1 MGSDDVGYLCDNSRI
16 YGRKVYFRSFITSI
30 ANAYLNSHRVH
41 DMIPPEHVLLALNDL
56 LSENQ
61 TTSRLSQ
68 DIFSSIFA
76 TENGQWSCLI
86 RNPNS
91 VDWFVRPLFQNPESL
106 PVQNEKMSAHSTD
119 WVEIPERTDH
129 FRNLPNLGDSSAL
142 VRDVFNQSCVV
153 QRGSTET
160 FFCVRCEPF
169 QLVAGLLQEACPPPQ
184 LVVQDWKKQLASMN
198 RNSSSLSPAETFVT
212 EDGELVPLPESFGK
226 WSTVSRHAEH
236 SPRLADHWE
245 MKRSQWPWSTSPT
258 SLKDGSGEPATNRV
272 AWLDSADTIHSADKI
287 RIPAVIQQPN
297 PKKRKASRHVIIG
310 TAVAAT
316 LGFGILVWMSG
327 IASQLGD
334 ADRSTMTAKELGTAK
349 EFGTVNGQRTAKEL
363 IIDTVT
369 SSTVESPELSSDDQE
384 LTTLD
389 GFSGKAAELS
399 SATETDTLES
409 LLSQLQPTSSSK
421 FNLGSMNASS
431 IISDALKS
439 GNVPNKVPNSD
450 DSTPF
455 GIPFGEKIAALDDNN
470 IVEGDKEDDP
480 SQVAKD
486 VLNQGVLNQDVLNQ
500 AELDQG
506 ELNKGELNQDGMPL
520 EKILTTDSFNKKE
533 IIFIGHRVQPKLC
546 RCEVKL
552 KLSKELVVE
561 PTEQVSIEGVDKA
574 SWKIAIE
581 DEEPELI
588 LEISSKPGSRWQIS
602 TAVGLRVTSAS
613 EPIMLSPRDAQTV
626 CNRLIDYHQWIS
638 NSIAALENA
647 KANLR
652 SKSRIDFYG
661 EIKKL
666 ERQQRD
672 VDKAIAQWK
681 TVARLSHL
689 FFDGNEVHLTFIPM
703 KQE

>member
-1 MGSDDVGYLCDNSRI
+1 
-16 YGRKVYFRSFITSI
+16 
-30 ANAYLNSHRVH
+30 
-41 DMIPPEHVLLALNDL
+41 MIPPEHVLRALNDL

-68 DIFSSIFA
+68 DIFNSIFA

-86 RNPNS
+86 RKQNS
-91 VDWFVRPLFQNPESL
+91 VDWFVRPLFQNQRSL
-106 PVQNEKMSAHSTD
+106 PVQNEKMSTQSTD
-119 WVEIPERTDH
+119 WVENPELTDH

-142 VRDVFNQSCVV
+142 VRDVLNQSCVV
-153 QRGSTET
+153 QRGSAESI
-160 FFCVRCEPF
+160 FCVRCESF
-169 QLVAGLLQEACPPPQ
+169 QLVAGLLQEAGPPPH

-212 EDGELVPLPESFGK
+212 EDGELVPIPVSFGN
-226 WSTVSRHAEH
+226 WSAVPRHAEH
-236 SPRLADHWE
+236 SPRLAEHWE
-245 MKRSQWPWSTSPT
+245 MKKSRWPWSTSPS
-258 SLKDGSGEPATNRV
+258 SLKDGSGEPATNGI
-272 AWLDSADTIHSADKI
+272 AWLTSSDKI
-287 RIPAVIQQPN
+287 RVPAVIQQRSA
-297 PKKRKASRHVIIG
+297 KKRKASRHVIIG
-310 TAVAAT
+310 TSVVGT
-316 LGFGILVWMSG
+316 LGLGIIVWMSG
-327 IASQLGD
+327 IASQTGD
-334 ADRSTMTAKELGTAK
+334 AVRSTRTAKELGTAK
-349 EFGTVNGQRTAKEL
+349 GQSTEKEQIDSVPSTTVL
-363 IIDTVT
+363 
-369 SSTVESPELSSDDQE
+369 SPELASDDQE
-384 LTTLD
+384 LTTLE

-399 SATETDTLES
+399 SATEADTLES

-421 FNLGSMNASS
+421 FNLGSVNASS

-439 GNVPNKVPNSD
+439 RSVPNHVPNSD

-455 GIPFGEKIAALDDNN
+455 GEKFATLDDNN
-470 IVEGDKEDDP
+470 VLEGDKEDDP

-486 VLNQGVLNQDVLNQ
+486 L
-500 AELDQG
+500 LDQV
-506 ELNKGELNQDGMPL
+506 ELNGAELNQDGTPL

-533 IIFIGHRVQPKLC
+533 LISIGHRVQPKQC

-638 NSIAALENA
+638 NSIGALENA

-672 VDKAIAQWK
+672 VDKALEQWK
-681 TVARLSHL
+681 TIARLSHL
-689 FFDGNEVHLTFIPM
+689 FFDGNEVHLKFIPM

>member
-1 MGSDDVGYLCDNSRI
+1 
-16 YGRKVYFRSFITSI
+16 
-30 ANAYLNSHRVH
+30 
-41 DMIPPEHVLLALNDL
+41 MIPPEHVLRALNDL

-61 TTSRLSQ
+61 TKSRLSQ

-91 VDWFVRPLFQNPESL
+91 VDWFVRPLFQNQESM
-106 PVQNEKMSAHSTD
+106 PVQNEKMSDQSTD

-129 FRNLPNLGDSSAL
+129 FRDLPNLGDSSAL
-142 VRDVFNQSCVV
+142 VRNVLNHACVV

-160 FFCVRCEPF
+160 FFCVRCESF
-169 QLVAGLLQEACPPPQ
+169 QLVAGLLHEACPPPQ

-198 RNSSSLSPAETFVT
+198 RDSSSLSTAVTFVT

-226 WSTVSRHAEH
+226 WSTMPRHAEH

-245 MKRSQWPWSTSPT
+245 IKRSQWPWSTSPS
-258 SLKDGSGEPATNRV
+258 SLTQESGDPATNRV
-272 AWLDSADTIHSADKI
+272 AWLDSTDKIHSTDKI
-287 RIPAVIQQPN
+287 RVPAVIQQPN
-297 PKKRKASRHVIIG
+297 PKKRKVSQHVIIA
-310 TAVAAT
+310 TAVAGI
-316 LGFGILVWMSG
+316 LGFGILVWMSS
-327 IASQLGD
+327 IDSQLGD
-334 ADRSTMTAKELGTAK
+334 AKRSTMSAKELRTAKELGTAK
-349 EFGTVNGQRTAKEL
+349 GQRTAKEL
-363 IIDTVT
+363 IESVPSTTV
-369 SSTVESPELSSDDQE
+369 VSPELSSDDQE

-389 GFSGKAAELS
+389 GFSVKAAELS
-399 SATETDTLES
+399 PATEADTLES
-409 LLSQLQPTSSSK
+409 LLSQLQPTSSSQ

-439 GNVPNKVPNSD
+439 RSVPNNVPNSD
-450 DSTPF
+450 GSIPF
-455 GIPFGEKIAALDDNN
+455 GTPFGEKIATLDDNN

-486 VLNQGVLNQDVLNQ
+486 VLNQAELNQ
-500 AELDQG
+500 AGL
-506 ELNKGELNQDGMPL
+506 PL
-520 EKILTTDSFNKKE
+520 EKILATDSFNKKE
-533 IIFIGHRVQPKLC
+533 IIFIGHRVQPKQC
-546 RCEVKL
+546 RCEVEL

-561 PTEQVSIEGVDKA
+561 PTEQVSIQGVDKA
-574 SWKIAIE
+574 SWKIAME

-613 EPIMLSPRDAQTV
+613 VPIMLSPRDAQTV

-652 SKSRIDFYG
+652 IKSRIDFYG

-681 TVARLSHL
+681 TIARLSHL
-689 FFDGNEVHLTFIPM
+689 FFDSNEVRLTFIPM

>member
-1 MGSDDVGYLCDNSRI
+1 M
-16 YGRKVYFRSFITSI
+16 
-30 ANAYLNSHRVH
+30 
-41 DMIPPEHVLLALNDL
+41 MPPEHVLLALNDL

-91 VDWFVRPLFQNPESL
+91 VDWFVRPLFQNQESL
-106 PVQNEKMSAHSTD
+106 PAQNEKMPAHSPD
-119 WVEIPERTDH
+119 WVEIPERTVH

-142 VRDVFNQSCVV
+142 VRDVFHQSCVV
-153 QRGSTET
+153 QRGSTESI
-160 FFCVRCEPF
+160 FCVRCESF

-226 WSTVSRHAEH
+226 WSAVPRHAEH

-245 MKRSQWPWSTSPT
+245 MKTSQWPWSTNPS
-258 SLKDGSGEPATNRV
+258 SLTQGSGDPATNRV
-272 AWLDSADTIHSADKI
+272 AWLNSADTIQSTDKI
-287 RIPAVIQQPN
+287 RVPAVIQQRN
-297 PKKRKASRHVIIG
+297 PKKRKASQHVIIG

-327 IASQLGD
+327 IASRFGD
-334 ADRSTMTAKELGTAK
+334 ADRSTMTVKELGTAK
-349 EFGTVNGQRTAKEL
+349 ELGTVNGQRTAKEL

-369 SSTVESPELSSDDQE
+369 SSTAVAPELASDDQE

-399 SATETDTLES
+399 SATEADTLES
-409 LLSQLQPTSSSK
+409 LLSQLQPPSSSK
-421 FNLGSMNASS
+421 FSLGSMNASS

-439 GNVPNKVPNSD
+439 GNVPNNVPNSD
-450 DSTPF
+450 DSTSF

-470 IVEGDKEDDP
+470 IMEGDKEDDP

-486 VLNQGVLNQDVLNQ
+486 VLDQAELNQ
-500 AELDQG
+500 AELNQA
-506 ELNKGELNQDGMPL
+506 ELNQDGMPL
-520 EKILTTDSFNKKE
+520 EKILATDSFNKKE
-533 IIFIGHRVQPKLC
+533 LIFIGHRVQPKQC

-561 PTEQVSIEGVDKA
+561 PTEQVSIAGVDKA
-574 SWKIAIE
+574 SWKIAME

-613 EPIMLSPRDAQTV
+613 VPIMLSARDAQTV

-652 SKSRIDFYG
+652 SKSRIDFFG

-681 TVARLSHL
+681 TIARLSHL

>member
-1 MGSDDVGYLCDNSRI
+1 M
-16 YGRKVYFRSFITSI
+16 
-30 ANAYLNSHRVH
+30 
-41 DMIPPEHVLLALNDL
+41 MPPEHVLLALNDL

-91 VDWFVRPLFQNPESL
+91 VDWFVRPLFQNQESL
-106 PVQNEKMSAHSTD
+106 PAQNEKMPAHSTD

-142 VRDVFNQSCVV
+142 VRDVFHQSCVV
-153 QRGSTET
+153 QRGSTESI
-160 FFCVRCEPF
+160 FCVRCESF

-226 WSTVSRHAEH
+226 WSAVPRHAEH

-245 MKRSQWPWSTSPT
+245 MKTSQWPWSTNPS
-258 SLKDGSGEPATNRV
+258 SLTQGSGDPATNRV
-272 AWLDSADTIHSADKI
+272 AWLNSADTIQSTDKI
-287 RIPAVIQQPN
+287 RVPAVIQQRN
-297 PKKRKASRHVIIG
+297 PKKRKASQHVIIG

-327 IASQLGD
+327 IASRFGD
-334 ADRSTMTAKELGTAK
+334 ADRSTMTVKELGTAK
-349 EFGTVNGQRTAKEL
+349 ELGTVNGQRTAKEL

-369 SSTVESPELSSDDQE
+369 SSTAVAPELASDDQE

-399 SATETDTLES
+399 SATEADTLES
-409 LLSQLQPTSSSK
+409 LLSQLQPPSSSK
-421 FNLGSMNASS
+421 FSLGSMNASS

-439 GNVPNKVPNSD
+439 GNVPNNVPNSD
-450 DSTPF
+450 DSTSF

-470 IVEGDKEDDP
+470 IMEGDKEDDP

-486 VLNQGVLNQDVLNQ
+486 VLDQAELNQ
-500 AELDQG
+500 AELNQA
-506 ELNKGELNQDGMPL
+506 ELNQAELNQDGMPL
-520 EKILTTDSFNKKE
+520 EKILATDSFNKKE
-533 IIFIGHRVQPKLC
+533 LIFIGHRVQPKQC

-561 PTEQVSIEGVDKA
+561 PTEQVSIAGVDKA
-574 SWKIAIE
+574 SWKIAME

-613 EPIMLSPRDAQTV
+613 VPIMLSARDAQTV

-652 SKSRIDFYG
+652 SKSRIDFFG

-681 TVARLSHL
+681 TIARLSHL

>member
-1 MGSDDVGYLCDNSRI
+1 
-16 YGRKVYFRSFITSI
+16 
-30 ANAYLNSHRVH
+30 
-41 DMIPPEHVLLALNDL
+41 MIPPDHVLHALSDL
-56 LSENQ
+56 LSKNQ
-61 TTSRLSQ
+61 STSPPSP
-68 DIFSSIFA
+68 DIFRSIFE
-76 TENGQWSCLI
+76 TGNGRWSCLI
-86 RNPNS
+86 RAPNS
-91 VDWFVRPLFQNPESL
+91 VDWFVRPLLQNQESL
-106 PVQNEKMSAHSTD
+106 RVNSQTRAAESSN
-119 WVEIPERTDH
+119 WVEIQALANESLD
-129 FRNLPNLGDSSAL
+129 LPIDGESPAFPPL
-142 VRDVFNQSCVV
+142 RDLLSQSCIV
-153 QRGSTET
+153 QRGPDESIL
-160 FFCVRCEPF
+160 CVRCESLL
-169 QLVAGLLQEACPPPQ
+169 LVAGLLQEAGPPPNP
-184 LVVQDWKKQLASMN
+184 VVQDWKKQLASMN
-198 RNSSSLSPAETFVT
+198 RISSSLSPAETFVT
-212 EDGELVPLPESFGK
+212 EDGELVPLPESIGK
-226 WSTVSRHAEH
+226 WSTAHFHAEH
-236 SPRLADHWE
+236 SPSLAAHWE
-245 MKRSQWPWSTSPT
+245 MKRSRWPWSTSPA
-258 SLKDGSGEPATNRV
+258 SLTQRTEDAATQGV
-272 AWLDSADTIHSADKI
+272 AWLNSPDTIHV
-287 RIPAVIQQPN
+287 PAVSQQRN
-297 PKKRKASRHVIIG
+297 PKKRKASQHAIIG
-310 TAVAAT
+310 TAVAGT
-316 LGFGILVWMSG
+316 LGFGTLVWMSG
-327 IASQLGD
+327 IASQLGE
-334 ADRSTMTAKELGTAK
+334 ADRSAMTAKEFEIAK
-349 EFGTVNGQRTAKEL
+349 DL

-384 LTTLD
+384 ITTLD
-389 GFSGKAAELS
+389 GFSGKAEELS
-399 SATETDTLES
+399 PATETDTLES

-439 GNVPNKVPNSD
+439 GSVPNNVPNSD
-450 DSTPF
+450 SSTPF
-455 GIPFGEKIAALDDNN
+455 GIPFGEKIATLDDNN
-470 IVEGDKEDDP
+470 IVEGDHEDDP

-486 VLNQGVLNQDVLNQ
+486 VLNQGELNQDVLNQ
-500 AELDQG
+500 E
-506 ELNKGELNQDGMPL
+506 GMPL

-561 PTEQVSIEGVDKA
+561 PTEQIFIEGVGKA
-574 SWKIAIE
+574 SWKIAME

-638 NSIAALENA
+638 NSIVALENA
-647 KANLR
+647 KANER

-681 TVARLSHL
+681 TIARLSHL

>member
-1 MGSDDVGYLCDNSRI
+1 
-16 YGRKVYFRSFITSI
+16 
-30 ANAYLNSHRVH
+30 
-41 DMIPPEHVLLALNDL
+41 MIPPEHVLRALNDL

-61 TTSRLSQ
+61 TKSRLSQ

-76 TENGQWSCLI
+76 TENGQWSCVI

-91 VDWFVRPLFQNPESL
+91 VDWFVRPLFQNQESL
-106 PVQNEKMSAHSTD
+106 PVQNEKMSAHYTD
-119 WVEIPERTDH
+119 WVEIPEWTDH
-129 FRNLPNLGDSSAL
+129 FRDLPNLGDSSAL
-142 VRDVFNQSCVV
+142 LRDVLNQSCVV

-160 FFCVRCEPF
+160 FFCVRCESF

-184 LVVQDWKKQLASMN
+184 LVVQHWKKQLASTN
-198 RNSSSLSPAETFVT
+198 RDSSSLSPAETFVT

-226 WSTVSRHAEH
+226 WSPVPQHAEH

-245 MKRSQWPWSTSPT
+245 MQTSQWPWSTSPS
-258 SLKDGSGEPATNRV
+258 SLTQGSGEPATNRV
-272 AWLDSADTIHSADKI
+272 AWLDSADKIHSADKI
-287 RIPAVIQQPN
+287 RVPAVIQKRN
-297 PKKRKASRHVIIG
+297 PEKRKASQHVIIG
-310 TAVAAT
+310 TAVAST
-316 LGFGILVWMSG
+316 LGFGILVWMSS
-327 IASQLGD
+327 IAFQLGD
-334 ADRSTMTAKELGTAK
+334 ADRSTMASKELGPAKELGTAK
-349 EFGTVNGQRTAKEL
+349 GQTTAKEL
-363 IIDTVT
+363 IESVP
-369 SSTVESPELSSDDQE
+369 STIVVSPELASDDRE
-384 LTTLD
+384 LMTLD
-389 GFSGKAAELS
+389 GFSGKADELS

-439 GNVPNKVPNSD
+439 RSVPNHVPNSD

-470 IVEGDKEDDP
+470 IMEGDKEDDP

-486 VLNQGVLNQDVLNQ
+486 VLDQDVLNQ
-500 AELDQG
+500 L
-506 ELNKGELNQDGMPL
+506 ELNQGKMPL

-533 IIFIGHRVQPKLC
+533 IVFIGHRVQPKQC

-561 PTEQVSIEGVDKA
+561 PTEQVSIAGVDKA
-574 SWKIAIE
+574 SWKIAME

-613 EPIMLSPRDAQTV
+613 APIMLSPRDAQTV

-681 TVARLSHL
+681 TIARLSHL

>member
-1 MGSDDVGYLCDNSRI
+1 M
-16 YGRKVYFRSFITSI
+16 
-30 ANAYLNSHRVH
+30 
-41 DMIPPEHVLLALNDL
+41 MPPEHVLLALNDL

-91 VDWFVRPLFQNPESL
+91 VDWFVRPLFRNPESL

-160 FFCVRCEPF
+160 FFCVRCESF

-226 WSTVSRHAEH
+226 WSAVPRHAEH

-245 MKRSQWPWSTSPT
+245 MKTSQWPWSTNPS
-258 SLKDGSGEPATNRV
+258 SLTQGSGDPATNRV
-272 AWLDSADTIHSADKI
+272 AWLNSADTIQSTDKI
-287 RIPAVIQQPN
+287 RVPAVIQQRN
-297 PKKRKASRHVIIG
+297 PKKRKASQHVIIG

-327 IASQLGD
+327 IASRFGD
-334 ADRSTMTAKELGTAK
+334 ADRSTMTVKELGTAK
-349 EFGTVNGQRTAKEL
+349 ELGTVNGQRTAKEL

-369 SSTVESPELSSDDQE
+369 SSTAVAPELASDDQE

-399 SATETDTLES
+399 SATEADTLES
-409 LLSQLQPTSSSK
+409 LLSQLQPPSSSK
-421 FNLGSMNASS
+421 FSLGSMNASS

-439 GNVPNKVPNSD
+439 GNVPNNVPNSD
-450 DSTPF
+450 DSTSF

-470 IVEGDKEDDP
+470 IMEGDKEDDP

-486 VLNQGVLNQDVLNQ
+486 VLDQAELNQ
-500 AELDQG
+500 AELNQA
-506 ELNKGELNQDGMPL
+506 ELNQAELNQDGMPL
-520 EKILTTDSFNKKE
+520 EKILATDSFNKKE
-533 IIFIGHRVQPKLC
+533 LIFIGHRVQPKQC

-561 PTEQVSIEGVDKA
+561 PTEQVSIAGVDKA
-574 SWKIAIE
+574 SWKIAME

-613 EPIMLSPRDAQTV
+613 VPIMLSARDAQTV

-652 SKSRIDFYG
+652 SKSRIDFFG

-681 TVARLSHL
+681 TIARLSHL

>member
-1 MGSDDVGYLCDNSRI
+1 VG
-16 YGRKVYFRSFITSI
+16 
-30 ANAYLNSHRVH
+30 
-41 DMIPPEHVLLALNDL
+41 
-56 LSENQ
+56 
-61 TTSRLSQ
+61 
-68 DIFSSIFA
+68 
-76 TENGQWSCLI
+76 
-86 RNPNS
+86 
-91 VDWFVRPLFQNPESL
+91 
-106 PVQNEKMSAHSTD
+106 
-119 WVEIPERTDH
+119 
-129 FRNLPNLGDSSAL
+129 
-142 VRDVFNQSCVV
+142 
-153 QRGSTET
+153 
-160 FFCVRCEPF
+160 
-169 QLVAGLLQEACPPPQ
+169 
-184 LVVQDWKKQLASMN
+184 
-198 RNSSSLSPAETFVT
+198 
-212 EDGELVPLPESFGK
+212 
-226 WSTVSRHAEH
+226 
-236 SPRLADHWE
+236 
-245 MKRSQWPWSTSPT
+245 
-258 SLKDGSGEPATNRV
+258 
-272 AWLDSADTIHSADKI
+272 
-287 RIPAVIQQPN
+287 
-297 PKKRKASRHVIIG
+297 G
-310 TAVAAT
+310 TAR
-316 LGFGILVWMSG
+316 GWH
-327 IASQLGD
+327 
-334 ADRSTMTAKELGTAK
+334 
-349 EFGTVNGQRTAKEL
+349 
-363 IIDTVT
+363 
-369 SSTVESPELSSDDQE
+369 
-384 LTTLD
+384 
-389 GFSGKAAELS
+389 
-399 SATETDTLES
+399 

-421 FNLGSMNASS
+421 FNLDSMNASS

-439 GNVPNKVPNSD
+439 RSVPNKAPNSD

-470 IVEGDKEDDP
+470 IMEGDKEDDP

-486 VLNQGVLNQDVLNQ
+486 VLDQDVLNQ
-500 AELDQG
+500 L
-506 ELNKGELNQDGMPL
+506 ELNQGSMPL

-561 PTEQVSIEGVDKA
+561 PTEQVSIAGVDKA
-574 SWKIAIE
+574 SWKIAME

-613 EPIMLSPRDAQTV
+613 VPIMLSPRDAQTV

-681 TVARLSHL
+681 TIARLSHL

>member
-1 MGSDDVGYLCDNSRI
+1 MAECNAPVFLQKSMGSDDVGYLYDNSRI
-16 YGRKVYFRSFITSI
+16 YGRKVYFRFFITSI
-30 ANAYLNSHRVH
+30 ANAYLNSYRVH
-41 DMIPPEHVLLALNDL
+41 DMIPPEHVLRALNDL

-76 TENGQWSCLI
+76 TENGHWSCLI
-86 RNPNS
+86 RKQNS
-91 VDWFVRPLFQNPESL
+91 VDWFVRPLFQNQESL
-106 PVQNEKMSAHSTD
+106 PVQNEKMSAQSTD
-119 WVEIPERTDH
+119 WVEIPELTDH

-142 VRDVFNQSCVV
+142 VRDVLNQSCVV
-153 QRGSTET
+153 QRGSAESI
-160 FFCVRCEPF
+160 FCVQCESF
-169 QLVAGLLQEACPPPQ
+169 QLVADLLQEAGPPPH

-212 EDGELVPLPESFGK
+212 EDGVLVPLPESFEK
-226 WSTVSRHAEH
+226 WSAVPQYAEH
-236 SPRLADHWE
+236 SPRLAAHWE
-245 MKRSQWPWSTSPT
+245 MKSSRWPWSTSPS
-258 SLKDGSGEPATNRV
+258 SLTQGSGDPATNRV
-272 AWLDSADTIHSADKI
+272 AWLNAADTIHSSDTI
-287 RIPAVIQQPN
+287 RDPAAIQRRN
-297 PKKRKASRHVIIG
+297 PKRRKASRHVIIG
-310 TAVAAT
+310 TAVAGT
-316 LGFGILVWMSG
+316 LGIGILVWMSG
-327 IASQLGD
+327 IASQFGD
-334 ADRSTMTAKELGTAK
+334 ANRSTMTSKELGTAK
-349 EFGTVNGQRTAKEL
+349 EFGTAKGQ
-363 IIDTVT
+363 IDSVP
-369 SSTVESPELSSDDQE
+369 STNVVSPELSSDNQE
-384 LTTLD
+384 ITTLD
-389 GFSGKAAELS
+389 GFSGKADELS
-399 SATETDTLES
+399 SATEADTLES

-439 GNVPNKVPNSD
+439 GSVPNHVL
-450 DSTPF
+450 DSNGST
-455 GIPFGEKIAALDDNN
+455 PFGEKIAMLDDNN
-470 IVEGDKEDDP
+470 IVEGEKEDDP

-486 VLNQGVLNQDVLNQ
+486 VLDQVELKQD
-500 AELDQG
+500 
-506 ELNKGELNQDGMPL
+506 ELNPEGMSL

-533 IIFIGHRVQPKLC
+533 LIFIGHRVQPKQC
-546 RCEVKL
+546 RCDVKL

-574 SWKIAIE
+574 SWKIAME

-613 EPIMLSPRDAQTV
+613 VPIMLSPRDAQTV

-638 NSIAALENA
+638 NSIVALENA
-647 KANLR
+647 KANVANVR

-681 TVARLSHL
+681 TIAKLSHL

>member
-1 MGSDDVGYLCDNSRI
+1 M
-16 YGRKVYFRSFITSI
+16 
-30 ANAYLNSHRVH
+30 
-41 DMIPPEHVLLALNDL
+41 PPEHVLLALNDL

-91 VDWFVRPLFQNPESL
+91 VDWFVRPLFQNQESL
-106 PVQNEKMSAHSTD
+106 PAQNEKMPAHSTD

-142 VRDVFNQSCVV
+142 VRDVFHQSCVV
-153 QRGSTET
+153 QRGSTESI
-160 FFCVRCEPF
+160 FCVRCESF

-226 WSTVSRHAEH
+226 WSAVPRHAEH

-245 MKRSQWPWSTSPT
+245 MKTSQWPWSTNPS
-258 SLKDGSGEPATNRV
+258 SLTQGSGDPATNRV
-272 AWLDSADTIHSADKI
+272 AWLNSADTIQSTDKI
-287 RIPAVIQQPN
+287 RVPAVIQQRN
-297 PKKRKASRHVIIG
+297 PKKRKASQHVIIG

-327 IASQLGD
+327 IASRFGD
-334 ADRSTMTAKELGTAK
+334 ADRSTMTVKELGTAK
-349 EFGTVNGQRTAKEL
+349 ELGTVNGQRTAKEL

-369 SSTVESPELSSDDQE
+369 SSTAVAPELASDDQE

-399 SATETDTLES
+399 SATEADTLES
-409 LLSQLQPTSSSK
+409 LLSQLQPPSSSK
-421 FNLGSMNASS
+421 FSLGSMNASS

-439 GNVPNKVPNSD
+439 GNVPNNVPNSD
-450 DSTPF
+450 DSTSF

-470 IVEGDKEDDP
+470 IMEGDKEDDP

-486 VLNQGVLNQDVLNQ
+486 VLDQAELNQ
-500 AELDQG
+500 AELNQA
-506 ELNKGELNQDGMPL
+506 ELNQAELNQDGMPL
-520 EKILTTDSFNKKE
+520 EKILATDSFNKKE
-533 IIFIGHRVQPKLC
+533 LIFIGHRVQPKQC

-561 PTEQVSIEGVDKA
+561 PTEQVSIAGVDKA
-574 SWKIAIE
+574 SWKIAME

-613 EPIMLSPRDAQTV
+613 VPIMLSARDAQTV

-652 SKSRIDFYG
+652 SKSRIDFFG

-681 TVARLSHL
+681 TIARLSHL

>member
-1 MGSDDVGYLCDNSRI
+1 
-16 YGRKVYFRSFITSI
+16 
-30 ANAYLNSHRVH
+30 
-41 DMIPPEHVLLALNDL
+41 MIPPEHVLRALNDL

-68 DIFSSIFA
+68 DFFSSIFA

-91 VDWFVRPLFQNPESL
+91 VDWFVRPLFQNQESL
-106 PVQNEKMSAHSTD
+106 PVQNEKMSAQSTD

-129 FRNLPNLGDSSAL
+129 FRDLPNLGDSSAL
-142 VRDVFNQSCVV
+142 VRNVLDQSCVV
-153 QRGSTET
+153 QRGSAESI
-160 FFCVRCEPF
+160 FCVRCESF

-226 WSTVSRHAEH
+226 WSAVPRHAEH
-236 SPRLADHWE
+236 SPRLPDHWE

-258 SLKDGSGEPATNRV
+258 SMTQGSGDPATNRI
-272 AWLDSADTIHSADKI
+272 AWLDSTDTIHSTDKI
-287 RIPAVIQQPN
+287 RVPAVIQQPN
-297 PKKRKASRHVIIG
+297 PKKRKASQHVIIG

-349 EFGTVNGQRTAKEL
+349 GQTTAKEL
-363 IIDTVT
+363 IESVPSTTV
-369 SSTVESPELSSDDQE
+369 VSPELSSDDQE
-384 LTTLD
+384 LTVLD
-389 GFSGKAAELS
+389 GFSVKAAELS
-399 SATETDTLES
+399 SATEADTLES
-409 LLSQLQPTSSSK
+409 LLSQLQPTSSSQ

-439 GNVPNKVPNSD
+439 GSVPNNVPNSD
-450 DSTPF
+450 GSTPF
-455 GIPFGEKIAALDDNN
+455 GTPFGGKIATLDDNK
-470 IVEGDKEDDP
+470 IVERDHEDDP

-486 VLNQGVLNQDVLNQ
+486 VLNQAELNQLELNQ
-500 AELDQG
+500 A
-506 ELNKGELNQDGMPL
+506 GMPL

-533 IIFIGHRVQPKLC
+533 IIFIGHRVQPKQC

-574 SWKIAIE
+574 SWKIAME

-672 VDKAIAQWK
+672 VDKAMAQWK
-681 TVARLSHL
+681 TIARLSHL